1 VPEQIKDR
9 TDAGR
14 LLAERLAA
22 YAGRSDVTVL
32 ALPRGGVPVAFEI
45 AKALRA
51 PLDVFLV
58 RKLGV
63 PGFQELA
70 FGSITMNGTRFIDP
84 DVVEEFGLTD
94 SQIAKV
100 IDSEKHE
107 LERRAGLYR
116 GSHHPLDV
124 AGRTVIIVDDGVTTG
139 STIRA
144 VIKVLREMKSA
155 RIVVAVGAAPLRIC
169 LFLGSEADEVVC
181 LKMPSEFHAVGQFY
195 GKFPQVSDEEVL
207 ELLKKS
213 EGFGARRAA

>member
-1 VPEQIKDR
+1 VAEQIKDR

-22 YAGRSDVTVL
+22 YAGRSDVIVL
-32 ALPRGGVPVAFEI
+32 GLPRGGVQVAFEI

-63 PGFQELA
+63 PGYEELA
-70 FGSITMNGTRFIDP
+70 FGSITINGAQFIDP
-84 DVVEEFGLTD
+84 DVVEEFGLAD

-100 IDSEKHE
+100 IAIEKQE
-107 LERRAGLYR
+107 LERRATLYR
-116 GSHHPLDV
+116 RSQHPLDV
-124 AGRTVIIVDDGVTTG
+124 VGRTVIIVDDGVATG

-181 LKMPSEFHAVGQFY
+181 LKMPGEFQAVGQFY
-195 GKFPQVSDEEVL
+195 GKFPQLSDEEVVEFL
-207 ELLKKS
+207 QKAED
-213 EGFGARRAA
+213 FGARRAA